1 MNALSRPAPL
11 VLSAILMATM
21 TLTSTPAAAQAQSS
35 PSPFTPR
42 LTNPGFYVG
51 VEGGLNWLLN
61 SDNFNFD
68 TGYAVGGVVG
78 YDFTGP
84 RFELEGVFR
93 GNNGS
98 GFRGPFGT
106 NGTFDQLTFMV
117 NGLYDFLPGATL
129 TPYVGAG
136 IGLAFVDSGPG
147 GCSLCNTEF
156 AYQAIVGMSWRVER
170 RVRVNL
176 DARYHGTTSGDL
188 PYQNN
193 DISTML
199 SVSYRLD

>member
-1 MNALSRPAPL
+1 
-11 VLSAILMATM
+11 
-21 TLTSTPAAAQAQSS
+21 
-35 PSPFTPR
+35 
-42 LTNPGFYVG
+42 
-51 VEGGLNWLLN
+51 
-61 SDNFNFD
+61 
-68 TGYAVGGVVG
+68 VG

-98 GFRGPFGT
+98 AFASFGT

-129 TPYVGAG
+129 TPYVGAASASLSSTAVR
-136 IGLAFVDSGPG
+136 GLLGVQH
-147 GCSLCNTEF
+147 EF

-170 RVRVNL
+170 RCGSISMPVTT
-176 DARYHGTTSGDL
+176 YHHRRPAVIRTTN
-188 PYQNN
+188 QH
-193 DISTML
+193 ML